1 MKVYLAR
8 LVATFIYRLLVVLF
22 PFQTKWL
29 FNRLLRGSHGFIV
42 SRLLGLSMD
51 YIDTNDCQTFV
62 DALASDFSSKR
73 FSRRK
78 VRSTFRKEVGRNPVC
93 WLDVSYYYRHDDKTG
108 LHRRMYEQLRWM
120 LKEDNATFRVI
131 AYDPFG
137 KSYRY
142 ANALVKAK
150 FPDELIYADPVVF
163 QKGDTLV
170 LMQAAVPTPLGPFV
184 LHGVKVVA
192 MVDDVIQIQHPELS
206 KSSLSFEKAF
216 REIVLHSSLILSVSK
231 TAINEIID
239 CIKSHG
245 YLMHP
250 GQTYDY
256 VYNGSDFKKPRN
268 TKLSEDEQTLL
279 NQIGDTRFVF
289 SVGTFEPR
297 KGYQEEVAAFEK
309 LWKQGSDLSLV
320 IAGRTGVKT
329 GSFVEDCKQNP
340 EYGKHLFL
348 AIGVGDQMLATLYEK
363 SLFVLNC
370 SKAEGFGIPLME
382 ATFYQKAVL
391 ARRLPVFEEIM
402 TDQAR
407 YFEDDK
413 PEYLAGWIKEMA
425 QDVEQGKMKPADP
438 QRIPFISWK
447 ESGEKFA
454 RLCKSF

>member
-8 LVATFIYRLLVVLF
+8 LVATFIYRILAFLV

-29 FNRLLRGSHGFIV
+29 FNKLLSGSHGFVV

-51 YIDTNDCQTFV
+51 YLDTQDCKTFG
-62 DALASDFSSKR
+62 DALVSDFSSKR

-78 VRSTFRKEVGRNPVC
+78 VCSTFRREVGRNPVC

-108 LHRRMYEQLRWM
+108 LHRRIYEQLRWM
-120 LKEDNATFRVI
+120 LKEDNAAFRVI
-131 AYDPFG
+131 AYDPFV
-137 KSYRY
+137 KTYRY
-142 ANALVKAK
+142 ADALVKEK

-163 QKGDTLV
+163 QRGDTLV
-170 LMQAAVPTPLGPFV
+170 LMQAAVPTPLAPFV

-206 KSSLSFEKAF
+206 KSSVSFEKAF
-216 REIVLHSSLILSVSK
+216 KDIVRYGSLILSVSK
-231 TAINEIID
+231 TAIAEVETV
-239 CIKSHG
+239 IKQKH
-245 YLMHP
+245 YLVFP
-250 GQTYDY
+250 GQKYDF

-268 TKLSEDEQTLL
+268 TKLSEDEQALL
-279 NQIGDTRFVF
+279 NQIGDKPFVF

-297 KGYQEEVAAFEK
+297 KGYQEELAAFEV
-309 LWKQGSDLSLV
+309 LWKQGIDLSLV

-348 AIGVGDQMLATLYEK
+348 AVGVGDAMLAKLYEHC
-363 SLFVLNC
+363 LFVLNC
-370 SKAEGFGIPLME
+370 SRAEGFGIPLME

-402 TDQAR
+402 GDQAR

-413 PEYLAGWIKEMA
+413 AESLAPSIQAMA
-425 QDVEQGKMKPADP
+425 QDVKQGNMKPADSSK
-438 QRIPFISWK
+438 IPFISWK

-454 RLCKSF
+454 RIVGKM